1 MDGETGAGA
10 GRAAALGVLGGSF
23 DPPHFG
29 HVFAAL
35 WALETGEVSSVLVVP
50 VSAHAFGKRQGAT
63 FEQRCAMCRLAFARV
78 DGVGI
83 DPREGA
89 RPGTSYMVDT
99 LMDIRRERPGLPLRL
114 VVGSDVLADLPKWH
128 RGAEVAA
135 LAPPLEVPRIDLA
148 RPIAQQHGA
157 LPAISST
164 DVRQRI
170 ASGADASRLVPASV
184 LDYIAHQG
192 LYR

>member
-1 MDGETGAGA
+1 MNPVPDPPAI
-10 GRAAALGVLGGSF
+10 GVLGGSF

-35 WALETGEVSSVLVVP
+35 WALETGAVSSVLVVP
-50 VSAHAFGKRQGAT
+50 VSEHAFGKKQGAS
-63 FEQRCAMCRLAFARV
+63 FGERVAMCRLAFARI

-83 DPREGA
+83 DAREGA

-99 LMDIRRERPGLPLRL
+99 LAEIVRERPGRPLRL
-114 VVGSDVLADLPKWH
+114 IVGSDVLADLPKWH
-128 RGAEVAA
+128 RGGEV
-135 LAPPLEVPRIDLA
+135 LRMAPPLEVPRIDPA
-148 RPIAQQHGA
+148 RPLELQQGA

-164 DVRQRI
+164 GVRARLAQ
-170 ASGADASRLVPASV
+170 GLDASRLVPATV
-184 LDYIAHQG
+184 LAYISARG